1 MVDERFAV
9 GEERMTMM
17 NSVDV
22 FTITMRKRAW
32 WFWILAGFWL
42 QLEVLLV
49 QTALASLRESEYR
62 ASTISWITAVVLAAV
77 GVFGWLRRGDS
88 RKPDDPNES
97 VLSTKA

>member
-1 MVDERFAV
+1 
-9 GEERMTMM
+9 MM

-62 ASTISWITAVVLAAV
+62 AATISVGLPAAVLAAV
-77 GVFGWLRRGDS
+77 GVVRSGCAGDDS
-88 RKPDDPNES
+88 RRLDESNES
-97 VLSTKA
+97 TLSTKA

>member
-9 GEERMTMM
+9 GQERMTVM
-17 NSVDV
+17 NSADV

-32 WFWILAGFWL
+32 WFWVLAGFWL

-62 ASTISWITAVVLAAV
+62 AATISWIAAAVLAASA
-77 GVFGWLRRGDS
+77 VFGWLRRGDS
-88 RKPDDPNES
+88 RKQDKPTGP
-97 VLSTKA
+97 V